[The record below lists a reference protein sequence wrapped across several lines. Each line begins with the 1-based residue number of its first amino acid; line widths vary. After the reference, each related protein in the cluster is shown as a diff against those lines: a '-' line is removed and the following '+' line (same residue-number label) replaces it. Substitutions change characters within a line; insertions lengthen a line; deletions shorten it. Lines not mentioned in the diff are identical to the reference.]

1 MELIDIL
8 IVTKGTKQ
16 QHMNKVR
23 EVLKILDDA
32 NLQLKA
38 EKCVV
43 AQECIEWLGY
53 KLTRTG
59 ISPVNAKSQGI
70 SERLRPTNLKQ
81 LRSFLGAVNQFN
93 KFIPSL
99 AAISFPFRSIL
110 KRDAKW
116 TWNSDHETAFKRIN
130 EEIEKVVELS
140 HFKRNQENRIICDA
154 SKQGL
159 GAVLQQNQNNGE
171 WKPICFASRFLTNF
185 EAKYSINELELLA
198 IVWAVEHFKN
208 YVYGVKFKIISDHKA
223 LMTVL
228 KPNRG
233 NKTFSSRLT
242 RWVDRLLPFEF
253 EVVHVA
259 GRTLGMADYL
269 SRHPSE
275 LEGASIKAE
284 TLWNEW
290 FTVNSVI
297 SLNNVLENGEL
308 TSEQAE
314 AAKRENECNSINRV
328 AKANLKQPIRTRDE
342 RNSRDKSKK
351 HCSYHA
357 R

>member
-1 MELIDIL
+1 M
-8 IVTKGTKQ
+8 
-16 QHMNKVR
+16 
-23 EVLKILDDA
+23 
-32 NLQLKA
+32 
-38 EKCVV
+38 
-43 AQECIEWLGY
+43 
-53 KLTRTG
+53 
-59 ISPVNAKSQGI
+59 
-70 SERLRPTNLKQ
+70 
-81 LRSFLGAVNQFN
+81 
-93 KFIPSL
+93 
-99 AAISFPFRSIL
+99 
-110 KRDAKW
+110 
-116 TWNSDHETAFKRIN
+116 
-130 EEIEKVVELS
+130 ELS
-140 HFKRNQENRIICDA
+140 HFERNQEIRIICDA

-159 GAVLQQNQNNGE
+159 GAVLQQNQNNSE

-198 IVWAVEHFKN
+198 IVWAVEHLKN
-208 YVYGVKFKIISDHKA
+208 YVYDVKFKIISDHKA

-253 EVVHVA
+253 EVEHVA

-269 SRHPSE
+269 PRHPSE
-275 LEGASIKAE
+275 LEGASMKAE

-297 SLNNVLENGEL
+297 SSNNVLENGEL
-308 TSEQAE
+308 TREQAE
-314 AAKRENECNSINRV
+314 AAKRESESNSINRV

-351 HCSYHA
+351 HCRVTTRVNKMSDKSPSIK
-357 R
+357 RQ